1 LDLPADLPRRE
12 FSGVVRRVVRVGVDP
27 MSTEGSRKAGGRYNP
42 PGDFGALYAALEPET
57 AAAEVARGLR
67 LRGVD
72 PAGFAADDWWE
83 YEIELRA
90 APMLDLTDSDTLARL
105 SLSLDA
111 LTAADAA
118 LTREIGAKAH
128 RAGYA
133 GLLVPSAARPGAR
146 NLVIF
151 LDRLDETPAVLHSR
165 PVSLSAD

>member
-1 LDLPADLPRRE
+1 MDLPADLPRRE
-12 FSGVVRRVVRVGVDP
+12 FSGIVRRVVRAGRDP
-27 MSTEGSRKAGGRYNP
+27 LSTEGSRKTGGRYNP
-42 PGDFGALYAALEPET
+42 PGDFGALYAALESET

-90 APMLDLTDSDTLARL
+90 AAILDLTDSDTLARL
-105 SLSLDA
+105 GLSQDA

-118 LTREIGAKAH
+118 LTREMGAKAH

-133 GLLVPSAARPGAR
+133 GLLVPSAARLGR
-146 NLVIF
+146 TNLVIF
-151 LDRLDETPAVLHSR
+151 LDRLDETPAVLRSH
-165 PVSLSAD
+165 PVSLPAG